1 MQIEVHSSARSTA
14 SGLIAYSF
22 GSASQSRVSYD
33 DSSRSISCEDSPV
46 TFLDTAIQI
55 VFEKYS
61 LAISPDAMWLRKA
74 EMKLVNDLYFKWQT
88 EDKPILS
95 LEQMRL
101 SNKLL
106 AAFEADPLEDGMNHP
121 AERIIRKALSENQ
134 QIFDWFKFFSLDEDR
149 PSFAASV
156 LRCLGRQTKLG
167 TYSWRAELVR
177 RGLAI
182 DNVEIRDAAVQ
193 AADSW
198 GDQELASI
206 LRSHYEAEPWL
217 REYILNVIN
226 DLGE

>member
-1 MQIEVHSSARSTA
+1 
-14 SGLIAYSF
+14 
-22 GSASQSRVSYD
+22 
-33 DSSRSISCEDSPV
+33 
-46 TFLDTAIQI
+46 
-55 VFEKYS
+55 
-61 LAISPDAMWLRKA
+61 MWLRKA